1 MKNKATFSKI
11 DLTSVFD
18 ENRFSNIGDDYVA
31 SGVSTDTREIRKG
44 NIFVALKGEKFDG
57 HSLIEEAFR
66 KGASAAVINENSDIY
81 INSDFPVIR
90 VENTVDALGKLAN
103 YHRNRFDIK
112 LICVG
117 GSNGKTTTK
126 DMIASVL
133 SSKYKTLKTYRNFNN
148 RIGVPL
154 MLLQLDNSY
163 EAAVIEIATNQPGEI
178 AELSDIAAPNFG
190 IITNIG
196 KEHLEQLMDLRGVEL
211 EETFLFGYLRGRG
224 IAIINADDE
233 ILLKYTKVLDN
244 FHTYGLRKESQVRG
258 EITTDTELKP
268 LLKVFFKDENIVI
281 NLQTFGRISAFNALA
296 AAACGLAM
304 DVELEKIKAGLES
317 YEPDP
322 ETAYGR
328 MRLEK
333 VKNITLIND
342 CYNAN
347 PASMRIALET
357 LSKFQL
363 AKRKIA
369 ILGDMLEL
377 GQSSETEHINILKYA
392 SDKAGKIVLFGEEFK
407 KALINSEYDKSFVHF
422 ENIDDI
428 KDFIKDFP
436 EAGDTILIKGSR
448 GMRLERVTEHF
459 KYE

>member
-11 DLTSVFD
+11 DLASVFD
-18 ENRFSNIGDDYVA
+18 ENHFSNIGDDYVS

-66 KGASAAVINENSDIY
+66 KGASAAVINENSNISLH
-81 INSDFPVIR
+81 SDFPVIR

-133 SSKYKTLKTYRNFNN
+133 SRKYKTLKTYRNFNN

-258 EITTDTELKP
+258 DITTDTELKP
-268 LLKVFFKDENIVI
+268 LLKVFFKDENIEI

-304 DVELEKIKAGLES
+304 DVELEKIKAGLEA

-407 KALINSEYDKSFVHF
+407 KALKNSEYNKSFVHF
-422 ENIDDI
+422 ENIEDI

-436 EAGDTILIKGSR
+436 EAGDAILIKGSR